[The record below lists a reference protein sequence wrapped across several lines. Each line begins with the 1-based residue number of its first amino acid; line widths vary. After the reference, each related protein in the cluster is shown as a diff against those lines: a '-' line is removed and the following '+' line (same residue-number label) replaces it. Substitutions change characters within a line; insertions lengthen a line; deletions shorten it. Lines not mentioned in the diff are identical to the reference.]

1 VNAKA
6 PFGEFLVLVGGTA
19 KHQGK
24 DFAANSAPVKLVVA
38 KPFELKVEPATLALK
53 PGEKAKL
60 KITAVRKGGYA
71 GPIAVEIRKLPA
83 NVTAAKG
90 AIAMGQAST
99 ELELSAAANAAPG
112 DTAGLDVLGTATAA
126 ANLQNNSPAFTLRIE
141 KK

>member
-1 VNAKA
+1 KRDAGFEDVITLNPPTGLPPTEPALKLPPIPKGQSEVKIKFDVNAKTA
-6 PFGEFLVLVGGTA
+6 FGEFLVLVGGTA

-38 KPFELKVEPATLALK
+38 KPFELKIEPVMLALK

-90 AIAMGQAST
+90 AIAMGQ
-99 ELELSAAANAAPG
+99 
-112 DTAGLDVLGTATAA
+112 TAT
-126 ANLQNNSPAFTLRIE
+126 E
-141 KK
+141 